1 MLGLTAPQVM
11 LMEAL
16 ELVLL
21 GKTMVEKLEMKVAMV
36 EELEMKVEFENFL
49 LCLFPLKG
57 KVMLVLLCPP
67 LQLQME
73 LMRAVMRALRGQEAW

>member
-1 MLGLTAPQVM
+1 M
-11 LMEAL
+11 
-16 ELVLL
+16 LVLVL
-21 GKTMVEKLEMKVAMV
+21 AMMKVEK
-36 EELEMKVEFENFL
+36 LEMKVEFENFL

-73 LMRAVMRALRGQEAW
+73 LRAVMRALRGQEPW

>member
-11 LMEAL
+11 LREAL
-16 ELVLL
+16 MLVLVL
-21 GKTMVEKLEMKVAMV
+21 AMMKVEK
-36 EELEMKVEFENFL
+36 LEMKVEFENFL

-57 KVMLVLLCPP
+57 KVMLVLLFPP

-73 LMRAVMRALRGQEAW
+73 LMRAVMRALRGQESW

>member
-16 ELVLL
+16 MLVLVL
-21 GKTMVEKLEMKVAMV
+21 AMIKVGKLEMK
-36 EELEMKVEFENFL
+36 EEFENFL

-73 LMRAVMRALRGQEAW
+73 LRAVMRALRGQEPW